1 MRFFNPTIVA
11 LVVTITGFMTATTDA
26 ASTPTNVG
34 TASMR
39 KADHHQRHLVAR
51 SNRATWFTPS
61 NDRCTGETSS
71 STAMIAALSDDMF
84 GNKDESKYCGK
95 CAHVK
100 GPIGSVVV
108 KITDSCPTCEKRSLD
123 LTKSAFKRIASLD
136 DGDVAIKWT
145 WGPCN

>member
-1 MRFFNPTIVA
+1 MHFFNPTIVA
-11 LVVTITGFMTATTDA
+11 LVVTITGFMVATIDA
-26 ASTPTNVG
+26 AITPTNVG

-71 STAMIAALSDDMF
+71 SKDMIAALSDDMF
-84 GNKDESKYCGK
+84 GNKGESKYCGK

-100 GPIGSVVV
+100 GPIGLVVV
-108 KITDSCPTCEKRSLD
+108 KIVDACPTCEKHSLD
-123 LTKSAFKRIASLD
+123 LSRSAFERIAPPN
-136 DGDVAIKWT
+136 DGDVPIQ
-145 WGPCN
+145 